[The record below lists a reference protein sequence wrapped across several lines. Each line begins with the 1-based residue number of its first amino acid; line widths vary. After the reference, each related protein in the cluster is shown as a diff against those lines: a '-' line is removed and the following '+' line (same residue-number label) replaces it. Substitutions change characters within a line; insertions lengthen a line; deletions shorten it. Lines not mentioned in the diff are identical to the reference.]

1 MRFKD
6 VFSIIG
12 PGMIGPSSSHT
23 AGAVRLGRVARG
35 LFGEEPK
42 RAEIVFYGSLAATY
56 SGHGTDL
63 AVIAGLLAFD
73 TDDERIPESLE
84 LAELAGMKIDFQTS
98 SVPAVHP
105 NTLTIKL
112 SSGSR
117 RSQMTGCSIGG
128 GNIEVIEVNG
138 FDLKFTANYPALIV
152 YHVDRPGV
160 LASLTR
166 LLSDAG
172 VNIGYMDVDRR
183 ARLGQAATVIEMD
196 GAIPEKLLSEIKKL
210 THVKSLNYIDMN
222 GGGPHCDSAL

>member
-35 LFGEEPK
+35 LFGEQPK
-42 RAEIVFYGSLAATY
+42 QADIVFYGSLAATY

-63 AVIAGLLAFD
+63 AVTAGLLQFD
-73 TDDERIPESLE
+73 TDDERIPESLH
-84 LAELAGMKIDFQTS
+84 LADAMGMKVAFQMGS
-98 SVPAVHP
+98 GPAVHP

-112 SSGSR
+112 VSGR
-117 RSQMTGCSIGG
+117 RRCQMTGCSIGG
-128 GNIEVIEVNG
+128 GNIEVVEVNG
-138 FDLKFTANYPALIV
+138 FDLKFTANYPTLIV

-160 LASLTR
+160 LADITR

-172 VNIGYMDVDRR
+172 VNIGYMDVDRKG
-183 ARLGQAATVIEMD
+183 RLGQAATVFETD
-196 GAIPEKLLSEIKKL
+196 GEIREDLLKIIKRL
-210 THVKSLNYIDMN
+210 TPVRSLNYIDLN
-222 GGGPHCDSAL
+222 GGVPI

>member
-35 LFGEEPK
+35 LLETQPLE
-42 RAEIVFYGSLAATY
+42 AEIVFYGSLAATY

-63 AVIAGLLAFD
+63 AVTAGLLGFD

-84 LAELAGMKIDFQTS
+84 IAELSGMTVDFLTS

-105 NTLTIKL
+105 NTLKIKL
-112 SSGSR
+112 SAGNR
-117 RSQMTGCSIGG
+117 GCQMTGCSIGG

-138 FDLKFTANYPALIV
+138 FDLTFTGNYPTLIV
-152 YHVDRPGV
+152 EHTDQPGV
-160 LASLTR
+160 LADLTR
-166 LLSDAG
+166 LLSEAS
-172 VNIGYMDVDRR
+172 VNIGYMDVDRK
-183 ARLGQAATVIEMD
+183 ARQGHAATVFETDSM
-196 GAIPEKLLSEIKKL
+196 IPKELLGRAKLLS
-210 THVKSLNYIDMN
+210 HVRNLHYIDLN
-222 GGGPHCDSAL
+222 GGASE